1 MLLPPSWEE
10 NNTLV
15 IGHDLKLLANDILQ
29 KRGGKEAKYS
39 TISLEQ
45 GALPY
50 LLLIKVNAF
59 IYLYVIQ

>member
-1 MLLPPSWEE
+1 MLFPASWEE

-29 KRGGKEAKYS
+29 KRVGREAKYS

-45 GALPY
+45 GVLPY
-50 LLLIKVNAF
+50 LLLIKVNVF
-59 IYLYVIQ
+59 IYM

>member
-1 MLLPPSWEE
+1 MLLPASWEE

-29 KRGGKEAKYS
+29 KRVGGGWEAKYS

-59 IYLYVIQ
+59 IYI

>member
-1 MLLPPSWEE
+1 MLLPSSWEE

-29 KRGGKEAKYS
+29 KRGEEKAKYS
-39 TISLEQ
+39 TIILEQ

-59 IYLYVIQ
+59 LYLYVIQ